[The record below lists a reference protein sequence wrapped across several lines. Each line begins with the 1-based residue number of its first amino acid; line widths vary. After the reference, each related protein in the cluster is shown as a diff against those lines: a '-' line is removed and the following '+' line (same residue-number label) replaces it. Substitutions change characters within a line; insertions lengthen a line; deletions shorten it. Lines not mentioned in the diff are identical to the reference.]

1 MSSVELGALNAM
13 SYCWNKHDDS
23 FILARAVKAIAGVVK
38 ATFTKYTVSLIEA
51 EAVMKR
57 HPDAWFAEP
66 VRRALVEYRISH
78 ATDTSQQ
85 PSTAGSPPAS
95 SATAGSPPPLPQTP
109 RVPKNSPYS
118 FSLNEMVK
126 TRVQFINE
134 GYPTSEEGVIVAYK
148 KMRAAAGESWV
159 ENAKVTCD
167 EVRIDEVDDIVFG
180 NKNHHIISKYK
191 INIHQPIGGG
201 CTIEEVLKLRDK
213 SNGQMKL
220 VRIGSF
226 SETVGVS
233 TTGGAGFPGYSNQ
246 STIKAGRYLQGLKF
260 KDEKGVDRQPYRDT
274 QFGIGSP
281 ITDDQK
287 ICRFWSCGFDA
298 LRLGLYQ
305 ATGYKFSFL
314 VLVAFLEEMISSTNN
329 AEQLR
334 QWFSQHNYPF
344 GDVAMELLASDIPK
358 SPDYPFFLKEKES
371 KNAKELPEVRKN
383 VEGFHICERSE
394 ILETDWDY
402 SSTAILG
409 QPAHAFGVY
418 RNRKSDGTFEYMV
431 YDPHNFE
438 RRPDFYISAS
448 GQGRR
453 SFASAKDAIDHVTTS
468 KGGRNG
474 HLDAFYRLPDSEMCF
489 LRDRMLETKKRLEE
503 NGTGF

>member
-1 MSSVELGALNAM
+1 MNSVELGALNAM

-66 VRRALVEYRISH
+66 VTWALAKYKITH
-78 ATDTSQQ
+78 ATDTSRQ
-85 PSTAGSPPAS
+85 PVTASSSPAS
-95 SATAGSPPPLPQTP
+95 SATAGSPPPLPRTP
-109 RVPKNSPYS
+109 RVSEYSPYS

-134 GYPTSEEGVIVAYK
+134 ECRTSEEAVIVAYQ
-148 KMRAAAGESWV
+148 KMRAAAGELWV

-167 EVRIDEVDDIVFG
+167 EVRIDEVDEIVFG
-180 NKNHHIISKYK
+180 NKNHHVMSKYK
-191 INIHQPIGGG
+191 IIIHQPIGGG
-201 CTIEEVLKLRDK
+201 CTVEEVLKLRDK

-233 TTGGAGFPGYSNQ
+233 TAGGAGFPGYSDQ
-246 STIKAGRYLQGLKF
+246 SSIKAGRYLQQLKF
-260 KDEKGVDRQPYRDT
+260 KDEKGVDRYPYRDT

-287 ICRFWSCGFDA
+287 IRGFWSCGFDA
-298 LRLGLYQ
+298 LRLGIYQ

-314 VLVAFLEEMISSTNN
+314 VLVAFLEEMISSTTN
-329 AEQLR
+329 AAQLR
-334 QWFSQHNYPF
+334 QWFSQHDYPF

-371 KNAKELPEVRKN
+371 KGAKELPEERKN
-383 VEGFHICERSE
+383 AEGFDICERSK
-394 ILETDWDY
+394 ILTTNWDCT
-402 SSTAILG
+402 STAILG
-409 QPAHAFGVY
+409 QPAHAYGVY

-438 RRPDFYISAS
+438 RRPDFYISDC
-448 GQGRR
+448 GQGRM
-453 SFASAKDAIDHVTTS
+453 SFATAEDAINHVTTD
-468 KGGRNG
+468 KGGCNG
-474 HLDAFYRLPDSEMCF
+474 HLDAFYRLPDSTMCY
-489 LRDRMLETKKRLEE
+489 LRDKMLETKKRLEE
-503 NGTGF
+503 NGTGY